1 MSNSGVPCVPV
12 VVAAVLLVAALTGAV
27 VLRYWV
33 EQRARARAGLDEGM
47 LAKLHPGDQRV
58 RRDVEAAL
66 VRRLR
71 SGVDAD
77 VARRYG
83 RFSHLSGVTIGR
95 PRRAF
100 GSNNELN
107 FEATAHF
114 ATASA
119 PVSLHVTSGPT
130 FRISRLHMDPT
141 EQYVRD
147 NPSHG
152 GGLTV
157 IDGELRTATPGGMRS
172 RLWGQ
177 VEHPDYVHYVRR

>member
-1 MSNSGVPCVPV
+1 M
-12 VVAAVLLVAALTGAV
+12 LVAALTGAV
-27 VLRYWV
+27 ALRYWV
-33 EQRARARAGLDEGM
+33 EQRARTRARLDEEM
-47 LAKLHPGDQRV
+47 LAKLHPGDQQV

-100 GSNNELN
+100 SQNNELK

-114 ATASA
+114 ATARA
-119 PVSLHVTSGPT
+119 HVSLHVTIGPT
-130 FRISRLHMDPT
+130 FRISELHLDPT
-141 EQYVRD
+141 EQYMRD
-147 NPSHG
+147 NPGAG

-157 IDGELRTATPGGMRS
+157 MDGEIQGATLAGTRGSFRS

-177 VEHPDYVHYVRR
+177 VEHPAYVHYVRP